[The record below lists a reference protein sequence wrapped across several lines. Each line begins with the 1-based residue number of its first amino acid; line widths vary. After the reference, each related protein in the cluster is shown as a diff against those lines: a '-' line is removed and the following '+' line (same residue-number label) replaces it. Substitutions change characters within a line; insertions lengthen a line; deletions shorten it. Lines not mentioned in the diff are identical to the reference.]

1 MNTIPQHYSSK
12 ISIQSVL
19 PFANEKNMKK
29 REEERLA
36 LADRIRGIIAEMP
49 GNEYGKQARLARIAG
64 IGRPAVTNWLSG
76 QKSISL
82 EHAERICDEL
92 GYRVEWLMEG
102 KGPRRKGE
110 SELKAAEDALQVV
123 HVTGKE
129 WELVQAYRRS
139 TALGR
144 SFIENACEFAAKQE
158 HPGKGN

>member
-1 MNTIPQHYSSK
+1 
-12 ISIQSVL
+12 VL

-49 GNEYGKQARLARIAG
+49 GPEYGKQARLARIAG
-64 IGRPAVTNWLSG
+64 TGRPAVNNWLSG
-76 QKSISL
+76 QKSISE
-82 EHAERICDEL
+82 EHALKICDEL

-110 SELKAAEDALQVV
+110 SEIKAAEDALLVV
-123 HVTGKE
+123 HVTSKE

-139 TALGR
+139 SGMAR
-144 SFIENACEFAAKQE
+144 VFIETACELAQKKEDAAK
-158 HPGKGN
+158 GN